1 MHFSLAPRRD
11 VRALEANAR
20 ADSAPTPFV
29 ERRSILKRAAGIDR
43 RAVNLA
49 ERVLRQVHRM
59 PSSLSRCRLA
69 LPFSQ
74 PSFLAG
80 VQELRSV
87 RRTVKGSVNNFVHC
101 RDYNMD
107 GWRDNYWRPFESNC
121 FLH

>member
-1 MHFSLAPRRD
+1 MHTD
-11 VRALEANAR
+11 E
-20 ADSAPTPFV
+20 
-29 ERRSILKRAAGIDR
+29 RAAFADDAASIRTRPTREQRTG
-43 RAVNLA
+43 LA
-49 ERVLRQVHRM
+49 W
-59 PSSLSRCRLA
+59 LA